1 MRASALVSLVL
12 CLCST
17 AALADPPPPPPDP
30 AQFDSKRP
38 DHVITLNV
46 PSNVFGAYSL
56 EYVHAITDHVA
67 IFAEPTF
74 FGPSVIPGFRL
85 AINGPGVVL
94 GAMIHP
100 FGEAPDG
107 LFIAPEYYVTYID
120 ALEDTDGY
128 KPGMGAGGVAGWTF
142 RFFDHL
148 ALSAGLGA
156 TVNLFGNN
164 LAGGYGFGFLPV
176 LRLNV
181 GAAF

>member
-1 MRASALVSLVL
+1 VRATPFLSLMIVLVS
-12 CLCST
+12 S
-17 AALADPPPPPPDP
+17 AALADPPPPPPSSEP
-30 AQFDSKRP
+30 ARRP
-38 DHVITLNV
+38 THTLTVNV

-67 IFAEPTF
+67 VFAEPTY

-85 AINGPGVVL
+85 AIDGPGVVM
-94 GAMIHP
+94 GVMIHP

-107 LFIAPEYYVTYID
+107 LFIAPEWYVTYID

-128 KPGMGAGGVAGWTF
+128 KPGLGAGAIAGWSF

-148 ALSAGLGA
+148 MLSVGLGGTA
-156 TVNLFGNN
+156 NILGNN
-164 LAGGYGFGFLPV
+164 LGGGYGFGLLPV
-176 LRLNV
+176 LRLNL

>member
-1 MRASALVSLVL
+1 MRASVLVSLTL
-12 CLCST
+12 CLSSV
-17 AALADPPPPPPDP
+17 AALADPPPPPPSTDP
-30 AQFDSKRP
+30 ARRP
-38 DHVITLNV
+38 THVLSANV

-67 IFAEPTF
+67 VFAEPTY

-85 AINGPGVVL
+85 AINGPGVVM
-94 GAMIHP
+94 GVMIHP

-107 LFIAPEYYVTYID
+107 LFIAPEWYVTYID

-128 KPGMGAGGVAGWTF
+128 KPGLGAGAIAGWSF

-148 ALSAGLGA
+148 MLSAGLGG

-164 LAGGYGFGFLPV
+164 LSGGYGFGLLPV
-176 LRLNV
+176 VRLNAGV
-181 GAAF
+181 AF